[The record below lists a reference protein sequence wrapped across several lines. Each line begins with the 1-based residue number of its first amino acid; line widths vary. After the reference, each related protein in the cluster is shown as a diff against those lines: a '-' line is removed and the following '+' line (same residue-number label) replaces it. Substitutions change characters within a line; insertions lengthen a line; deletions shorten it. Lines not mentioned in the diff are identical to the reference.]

1 MDEKK
6 CTKCGLTKSAAD
18 FHKHNRKPD
27 GLQCWCKQCKLEA
40 ARNQA
45 TDDRQRRA
53 ALAKQLGLGRLTP
66 TQQWLRIAQY
76 AATGMG
82 AYTINQV
89 NSTE

>member
-1 MDEKK
+1 MEEKK
-6 CTKCGLTKSAAD
+6 CSKCQQAKPVSS
-18 FHKHNRKPD
+18 FHKNQAKPD
-27 GLQCWCKQCKLEA
+27 GLQGWCKSCKVIS
-40 ARNQA
+40 ARKREY
-45 TDDRQRRA
+45 DDKHRRA

-82 AYTINQV
+82 AYTVNQV